1 MKTERPRDGGVF
13 EKAAFV
19 KRKTEIGGKEGK
31 IMRPVMVILK
41 LHNSRSSATRNFFRA
56 KIDKLMKPK
65 AASLPAAASTAAC
78 RGRSRP

>member
-1 MKTERPRDGGVF
+1 MGSIL
-13 EKAAFV
+13 V
-19 KRKTEIGGKEGK
+19 K
-31 IMRPVMVILK
+31 LK
-41 LHNSRSSATRNFFRA
+41 LYKSRSSATRNFFRA